1 MKSIGIITDSIDVTV
16 MGVCHTLVNIYEEK
30 LQTWEVGGTFLLTF
44 THVQGS
50 FIHSFT
56 HSFIHWFIFA
66 INQEYS
72 NSIQKYIKDNI
83 QYSN

>member
-1 MKSIGIITDSIDVTV
+1 MRSIGIITDSIDVTV

-50 FIHSFT
+50 FIHSF
-56 HSFIHWFIFA
+56 IFA
-66 INQEYS
+66 INQKYN